1 MCYELLRCCNSR
13 LYTIRMEACITIYFL
28 MKANYESTK
37 RQNFARV
44 RLQVCD
50 NYNFDTD
57 FLVRQKSWYARPVST
72 LSSSFFSS
80 PKHYV
85 WQKNKGLNICF
96 WNLSWKIT
104 SCFIAKSM
112 SDQEKLVKIYRHT
125 SKTFCRFFNA
135 DLNHLLCLFLY
146 WMYAHW
152 CMCLTGKDNL

>member
-1 MCYELLRCCNSR
+1 MLFKGKASFCGRMCYELLRCCNSR

-57 FLVRQKSWYARPVST
+57 FLVRQKSWYARPVLT

-85 WQKNKGLNICF
+85 WQKDKGLNIF
-96 WNLSWKIT
+96 LEFKLKKQPTASLPKVWVTRK
-104 SCFIAKSM
+104 
-112 SDQEKLVKIYRHT
+112 KLVKIYLHCLQD
-125 SKTFCRFFNA
+125 FLRF
-135 DLNHLLCLFLY
+135 L
-146 WMYAHW
+146 
-152 CMCLTGKDNL
+152 